1 MVERYSRKMRGSLD
15 SGNSGI
21 VNNDN
26 FLSTFSRIEA
36 GGYDEDEYE
45 QNFIRTTY
53 KARPELA
60 ATSVWRRRNIFEPK
74 KGGEHP

>member
-1 MVERYSRKMRGSLD
+1 MRGSLD